1 MLNVKA
7 QHLNGESLERLYLK
21 ETTTAVT
28 TAEVLKR
35 IQSTISH
42 PSVRAAQT
50 NSVIS
55 LLLVQLATILK
66 EQNHPNNFKNTGTF
80 SGITKQ

>member
-1 MLNVKA
+1 MLNVKVL
-7 QHLNGESLERLYLK
+7 HLNGERLGRLYLK
-21 ETTTAVT
+21 ETTTPVT
-28 TAEVLKR
+28 TAEILKR

-55 LLLVQLATILK
+55 LLLAQLATILK
-66 EQNHPNNFKNTGTF
+66 EQKVPNDFKKTE
-80 SGITKQ
+80 SKR